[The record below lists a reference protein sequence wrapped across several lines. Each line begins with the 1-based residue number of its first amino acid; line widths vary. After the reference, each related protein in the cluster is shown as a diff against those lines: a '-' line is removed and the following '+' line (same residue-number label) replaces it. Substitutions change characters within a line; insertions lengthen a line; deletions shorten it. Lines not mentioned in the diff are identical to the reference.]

1 MYPNTVLAG
10 WQLVLMII
18 VPLAS
23 LMVWLTAVF
32 VAARQPSDHPHEAS
46 TAPDMVAR
54 DDQEQHDQLAA

>member
-1 MYPNTVLAG
+1 
-10 WQLVLMII
+10 MII

-32 VAARQPSDHPHEAS
+32 VAARQPSDHPYEAS
-46 TAPDMVAR
+46 TAPDMAAR